1 MAFICEDGQAQLLET
16 PVFLKTVTWR
26 ILKNTD
32 RDPYEAKNE
41 ELSNE
46 KVRMAISYI
55 RKGS

>member
-1 MAFICEDGQAQLLET
+1 MAKRSHLKPRSDSRLPET
-16 PVFLKTVTWR
+16 VIWR
-26 ILKNTD
+26 ILKNAD